1 MTIEQALDPETETG
15 SVDQQRAD
23 LAELLGLAEPV
34 PADVLLSAVSDRE
47 YARNLLLCKDAPVML
62 NFLLASPPHR
72 GAVATE
78 AAAGQPPVAE
88 PLAVDHSTGQL
99 LGAASKSFWA
109 WTKSG
114 FAVVDEATYQRR
126 YGTCLECPDLVE
138 PPRKR
143 IYQIIGAADAADSS
157 KVCQLCG
164 CVASK
169 KARLPHEGCPAEH
182 AELAGMNR
190 WGEPMVGH
198 SADQPAA
205 TGTP

>member
-1 MTIEQALDPETETG
+1 MTMEQATTTGLDGMTG

-23 LAELLGLAEPV
+23 LAELLGLSEPV

-47 YARNLLLCKDAPVML
+47 YARNLMLCKDAPVML
-62 NFLLASPPHR
+62 DFLVTNPPHR
-72 GAVATE
+72 AEATPAE
-78 AAAGQPPVAE
+78 VGAE
-88 PLAVDHSTGQL
+88 PSAEIAERTAADHSTGQL

-114 FAVVDEATYQRR
+114 FAAVDEATYQRR
-126 YGTCLECPDLVE
+126 YGTCLECPNLID

-143 IYQIIGAADAADSS
+143 VYQIIGAADAADDS
-157 KVCQLCG
+157 KICRLCG

-169 KARLPHEGCPAEH
+169 KARLPHESCPAAH

-190 WGEPMVGH
+190 WGEPMVG
-198 SADQPAA
+198 Q
-205 TGTP
+205 